1 MTVEMGGAE
10 LFRQFIPFQS
20 FQLHTWTQRCDTL
33 TEVIYLQNQNKG
45 VFEMFNVGPSLSK
58 QVRQLRLLQV
68 PRLLPPGLEEVEERA
83 ARRELHDDDHGLVL
97 EEVLVVLDD
106 VGVVQHGQDL
116 DLGQDA
122 VPVS

>member
-1 MTVEMGGAE
+1 
-10 LFRQFIPFQS
+10 
-20 FQLHTWTQRCDTL
+20 
-33 TEVIYLQNQNKG
+33 
-45 VFEMFNVGPSLSK
+45 MFNVGPSLSK

-106 VGVVQHGQDL
+106 VGVVEHGEHL

-122 VPVS
+122 VTVSRTHLLDGDLRPRVNITMAC